1 MVKKKQI
8 NFSKNI
14 LQLTL
19 KVNITTVPFVSHIQ
33 PAEQRDA
40 LCDGTSL
47 KYPPCQ
53 SSPSTHTQD
62 STSTKQLKFD
72 QFDASVSDAWSVD
85 DLRINSEV
93 AQSSARSVL
102 DHHKATTQ
110 TVHFIGPPLNSY
122 LNRVRALQRL
132 ATQKGEKYAYFD
144 DSQFHSEVFSE
155 NSSCQPIYPCLPGFE
170 TDALNRKR
178 NQTPHDS
185 SETDHRVRRILNLID
200 RDQFSEL
207 DREEL
212 QRECWTG
219 IPAKLRPRVWR
230 LLSGYAPF
238 NKSRVDQVLK
248 QKRDEYFNL
257 VEQYFHTRFD
267 ESHQDTFR
275 QVFCFDCIIFCHQMF
290 ERILYIWAYRHQGSG
305 YVQGMND
312 LVTPF
317 FIVFLSE
324 WISPDSAMDSFE
336 LTSLE
341 REKLNAIEAD
351 SYWCITA
358 LLRTIQTNYT
368 SPQSGI
374 HEKIDALKALMKK
387 MNSELDQH
395 LQKHQV
401 EYFQFA
407 FRWMNNLLMREIPL
421 SATIRLWDT
430 YLCVTNGFANFH
442 LYVCAA
448 FLRYW
453 SKEIQKQPDF
463 QSILLFLQNL
473 PTQQWDDDKIKV
485 LTADAYSLM
494 EIKIRLADAR
504 LKATIEIVESE
515 KIALLF
521 IVFL

>member
-1 MVKKKQI
+1 M
-8 NFSKNI
+8 
-14 LQLTL
+14 
-19 KVNITTVPFVSHIQ
+19 
-33 PAEQRDA
+33 
-40 LCDGTSL
+40 C
-47 KYPPCQ
+47 
-53 SSPSTHTQD
+53 
-62 STSTKQLKFD
+62 
-72 QFDASVSDAWSVD
+72 
-85 DLRINSEV
+85 
-93 AQSSARSVL
+93 
-102 DHHKATTQ
+102 
-110 TVHFIGPPLNSY
+110 PLIP
-122 LNRVRALQRL
+122 LFQ
-132 ATQKGEKYAYFD
+132 QKIVQE
-144 DSQFHSEVFSE
+144 
-155 NSSCQPIYPCLPGFE
+155 
-170 TDALNRKR
+170 
-178 NQTPHDS
+178 
-185 SETDHRVRRILNLID
+185 
-200 RDQFSEL
+200 
-207 DREEL
+207 
-212 QRECWTG
+212 
-219 IPAKLRPRVWR
+219 
-230 LLSGYAPF
+230 
-238 NKSRVDQVLK
+238 
-248 QKRDEYFNL
+248 
-257 VEQYFHTRFD
+257 
-267 ESHQDTFR
+267 
-275 QVFCFDCIIFCHQMF
+275 MF

-341 REKLNAIEAD
+341 NEKLNAIEAD

-494 EIKIRLADAR
+494 EMFSGAKRHL
-504 LKATIEIVESE
+504 TN
-515 KIALLF
+515 
-521 IVFL
+521 

>member
-1 MVKKKQI
+1 LRMATNKKWKRYPHLPG
-8 NFSKNI
+8 S
-14 LQLTL
+14 
-19 KVNITTVPFVSHIQ
+19 IQ
-33 PAEQRDA
+33 PAQQSDA
-40 LCDGTSL
+40 LFDGTSF

-53 SSPSTHTQD
+53 SSASTHTQD

-132 ATQKGEKYAYFD
+132 ATQKGE
-144 DSQFHSEVFSE
+144 VFSE

-185 SETDHRVRRILNLID
+185 SETDHRIKRILNLID

-275 QVFCFDCIIFCHQMF
+275 QIHIDIPRMCPLIPLFQQKIVQEMF

-341 REKLNAIEAD
+341 NEKLNAIEAD

-430 YLCVTNGFANFH
+430 YLCITNGFANFH

-463 QSILLFLQNL
+463 QSILLFLQKL

-494 EIKIRLADAR
+494 EMFSGAKRHLAN
-504 LKATIEIVESE
+504 
-515 KIALLF
+515 
-521 IVFL
+521 